1 LDHCLLER
9 SEGDV
14 LLAVLR
20 GLFKQVLAAAHVRQE
35 MLWTFGGQRHIAGY
49 LA

>member
-20 GLFKQVLAAAHVRQE
+20 GLFKQALAALVRQE